1 MIEYFP
7 DPFPDEVL
15 YSVWARFSDLANYP
29 NLSDVFKEL
38 FGNRRTKPIADLPC
52 QLGHFFEHLPY
63 GHSYTIDLLIDRHTL
78 LPFYAPFLPA
88 ERYIHLREQMIS
100 KHGKAVQRRA
110 GSVSV
115 RVPVSLWLRYCP
127 ACVEQDRANFGECYW
142 HRLHQV
148 PGVEVCPIHALF
160 LENSTARAQST
171 FARNE
176 FISAGRA
183 IRAIAPRRAGPSPLY
198 PLLRDIALD
207 AAYLLEHPFPSLG
220 KEFLRKQYAVLLA
233 RNNFMTQSGEE
244 VRCFE
249 LTEAFA
255 NYYPAELLNLFNCE
269 VHYAPGRRSWL
280 TTLTHRPQ
288 YGYHLNRAHHPLHHL
303 LAIRFLGATVEEF
316 LSHEFRP
323 PCPFGRGPWPCLN
336 PVCDHYQQN
345 SILSCQISE
354 PKKGRYQG
362 TFVCNCGFTY
372 SRYNQ
377 RGSTPSLDNIFRK
390 RAILSYGAT
399 WEAKLRE
406 LWFDPTISFKEISRQ
421 LKISVTGLKY
431 HAIELHLP
439 LTRDLFRIAENT
451 SQLVSIKKDRSWYR
465 SHWLNLLK
473 EHPAENVGRLQ
484 ERSPLVYKW
493 LLHNDREWLDA
504 HRPPGKLKRR
514 SESIV
519 REIARTDMS
528 SLDDKK
534 FSDVKIADAIKSAAH
549 TIRYDTGRPKRITT
563 RKIKT
568 LVPEVIPMLGHPD
581 KIPQIIRVLQEVIE
595 TREAF
600 AVRRVQWIAQQY
612 LNEQVFPSK
621 SQLVERANLY
631 TLLHIPQVQHTLEEA
646 MAVLSRR
653 G

>member
-1 MIEYFP
+1 
-7 DPFPDEVL
+7 
-15 YSVWARFSDLANYP
+15 
-29 NLSDVFKEL
+29 
-38 FGNRRTKPIADLPC
+38 
-52 QLGHFFEHLPY
+52 
-63 GHSYTIDLLIDRHTL
+63 
-78 LPFYAPFLPA
+78 
-88 ERYIHLREQMIS
+88 
-100 KHGKAVQRRA
+100 
-110 GSVSV
+110 
-115 RVPVSLWLRYCP
+115 
-127 ACVEQDRANFGECYW
+127 
-142 HRLHQV
+142 
-148 PGVEVCPIHALF
+148 
-160 LENSTARAQST
+160 
-171 FARNE
+171 
-176 FISAGRA
+176 
-183 IRAIAPRRAGPSPLY
+183 
-198 PLLRDIALD
+198 
-207 AAYLLEHPFPSLG
+207 
-220 KEFLRKQYAVLLA
+220 
-233 RNNFMTQSGEE
+233 
-244 VRCFE
+244 
-249 LTEAFA
+249 
-255 NYYPAELLNLFNCE
+255 
-269 VHYAPGRRSWL
+269 
-280 TTLTHRPQ
+280 
-288 YGYHLNRAHHPLHHL
+288 
-303 LAIRFLGATVEEF
+303 
-316 LSHEFRP
+316 
-323 PCPFGRGPWPCLN
+323 
-336 PVCDHYQQN
+336 
-345 SILSCQISE
+345 
-354 PKKGRYQG
+354 
-362 TFVCNCGFTY
+362 
-372 SRYNQ
+372 
-377 RGSTPSLDNIFRK
+377 
-390 RAILSYGAT
+390 
-399 WEAKLRE
+399 
-406 LWFDPTISFKEISRQ
+406 